1 MTTTKMPPELA
12 SWLVEQS
19 PDATIYS
26 DKQGHICVWNTAA
39 EKMFGFSA
47 EQALGQSLDI
57 IIPET
62 LRKMHWR
69 GFDAAIVAGVTKH
82 SGKAMATKA
91 LHADGSEFYTEMSFA
106 LIFNDQGEVVGT
118 VAQARDITERY
129 EKNRTERLRLRE
141 LEKQAADNAQSQCA
155 ATKSD

>member
-1 MTTTKMPPELA
+1 MTTINSHELA

-26 DKQGHICVWNTAA
+26 DKEGHIRLWNAAA

-57 IIPET
+57 IIPER
-62 LRKMHWR
+62 LRRMHWR
-69 GFDAAIVAGVTKH
+69 GFDAAIAAGVTKH
-82 SGKAMATKA
+82 SGKPMPTKA
-91 LHADGSEFYTEMSFA
+91 LRADGSEFYTEMGFA
-106 LIFNDQGEVVGT
+106 LIFNEQGEVVGT

-129 EKNRTERLRLRE
+129 EK
-141 LEKQAADNAQSQCA
+141 
-155 ATKSD
+155 KSS

>member
-1 MTTTKMPPELA
+1 MTTTKNPHELA
-12 SWLVEQS
+12 SWLVAQS

-26 DKQGHICVWNTAA
+26 DKEGLVRLWNAAA

-57 IIPET
+57 IIPEK

-69 GFDAAIVAGVTKH
+69 GFDAAIAAGVTKH
-82 SGKAMATKA
+82 SGKPMATKA
-91 LHADGSEFYTEMSFA
+91 LRADGSEFYTEMGFA
-106 LIFNDQGEVVGT
+106 LIMNDQGEVVGT

-129 EKNRTERLRLRE
+129 EKDRAERQRLRE
-141 LEKQAADNAQSQCA
+141 KDKPVADQA
-155 ATKSD
+155 